1 MIKSVNH
8 SWGISPKFRQRYG
21 DTWADTDFYFE
32 DKIAEERFRTDPM
45 NVVVGTLH
53 ISGND
58 FKFTYKD
65 LISYTT
71 AVQNTL
77 KKTMVTQTDG
87 VIPFDIKSR
96 TVLLTRTEANRLSET
111 LNDAMTSV
119 MRAYELGLYL

>member
-8 SWGISPKFRQRYG
+8 SWGISQKFRQRYG
-21 DTWADTDFYFE
+21 DIWADTDFYFE
-32 DKIAEERFRTDPM
+32 DKIAEEGFRPDPL
-45 NVVVGTLH
+45 NGVVGTLH

-111 LNDAMTSV
+111 LNDAITSV